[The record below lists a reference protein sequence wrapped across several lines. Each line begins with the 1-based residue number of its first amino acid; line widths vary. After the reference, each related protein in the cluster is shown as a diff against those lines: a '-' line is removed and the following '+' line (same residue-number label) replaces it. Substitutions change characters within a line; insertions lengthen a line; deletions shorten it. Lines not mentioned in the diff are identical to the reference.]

1 MLKKAISNTRHCRSG
16 IKCLEP
22 NGTHPRCSVDYAFG
36 KNLMFLNSP
45 SDTTCPYRMRFG
57 DGYICDCPTHYA
69 IESKRQ
75 PFIGDPTD
83 RRAEV
88 SRNPRPP
95 AEVGV
100 DAPQTVSEAVEMLLQ
115 SLSHEE
121 QAVIAGTDTEDIGEV
136 ANHLVDHIRKACGLE
151 ADNRALYR
159 SCSYEAG
166 CVITHPDD
174 AAAIVLAKL
183 VQELARP
190 RARR

>member
-1 MLKKAISNTRHCRSG
+1 MLKKAISKTRHCRSG
-16 IKCLEP
+16 IRCLEP

-36 KNLMFLNSP
+36 TNLMFVNSP

-75 PFIGDPTD
+75 PFIDDLTD
-83 RRAEV
+83 RGVEIPL
-88 SRNPRPP
+88 NPRPP
-95 AEVGV
+95 AELGV
-100 DAPQTVSEAVEMLLQ
+100 DAPQTVSEAVEMLLK
-115 SLSHEE
+115 SLSKEE
-121 QAVIAGTDTEDIGEV
+121 QAVIAGTCTEDIGEV
-136 ANHLVDHIRKACGLE
+136 ANDLVDYIRKAYGLE

-166 CVITHPDD
+166 YVIAHPDD

-190 RARR
+190 RVRR